1 MLNRLPHSSRIAGMC
16 VSKAHLY
23 DETAEVY
30 HRRYYQIQRVK
41 YQALAQYLPEGLLLD
56 VGIGTGIGL
65 PSLVDQRPVVGVDFS
80 VEMLEIAQQQIKAN
94 SYWKRIV
101 SLVCASAE
109 KLPFR
114 SHVFP
119 IIVSVTLIQNLSEPK
134 QGLNEFFRVLQ
145 YSGLLGITSLA
156 KHTSI
161 QQLKSLIANKCLI
174 LVQMSNLANEDFG
187 LILQRKSNSDEIQ

>member
-1 MLNRLPHSSRIAGMC
+1 MP
-16 VSKAHLY
+16 VSKVPLY

-41 YQALAQYLPEGLLLD
+41 YQALVSYLREGPLLD

-65 PSLVDQRPVVGVDFS
+65 PSLIEHRPVVGVDLS

-94 SYWKRIV
+94 SHWDVVV

-109 KLPFR
+109 RLPFR

-119 IIVSVTLIQNLSEPK
+119 IIVSVTLIQNLTEPK
-134 QGLNEFFRVLQ
+134 QGVHEFYRVLQ
-145 YSGLLGITSLA
+145 LSGLLGMTALA
-156 KHTSI
+156 KHISI
-161 QQLKSLIANKCLI
+161 QQLESLIVDRDLI
-174 LVQMSNLANEDFG
+174 LVRLNNLANEDVG
-187 LILQRKSNSDEIQ
+187 LILQRKP